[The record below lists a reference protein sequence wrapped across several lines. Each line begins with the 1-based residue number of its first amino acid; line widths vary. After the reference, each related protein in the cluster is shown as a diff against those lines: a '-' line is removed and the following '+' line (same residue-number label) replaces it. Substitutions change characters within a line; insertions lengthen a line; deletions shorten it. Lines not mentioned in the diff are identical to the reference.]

1 MLVID
6 NTGPTV
12 DAPVVGRADN
22 VEALL
27 NMLSEVR
34 DARTNPVEQPA
45 LNRAAKSLL
54 KQTGEYALILR
65 SSGTQPCAE
74 FPAGRS
80 RGLSR
85 FPTLSDRKTL

>member
-1 MLVID
+1 MPEPI
-6 NTGPTV
+6 P
-12 DAPVVGRADN
+12 
-22 VEALL
+22 L
-27 NMLSEVR
+27 NSR
-34 DARTNPVEQPA
+34 P